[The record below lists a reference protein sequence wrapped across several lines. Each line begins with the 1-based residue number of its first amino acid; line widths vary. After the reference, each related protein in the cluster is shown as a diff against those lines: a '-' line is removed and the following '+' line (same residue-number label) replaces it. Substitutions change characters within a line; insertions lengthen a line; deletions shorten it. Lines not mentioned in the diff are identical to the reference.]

1 MAFFSQDL
9 ESDSEDNDSDMDSSN
24 DSEDIEEIEKDDST
38 LQR

>member
-9 ESDSEDNDSDMDSSN
+9 ESDSEDNDSDMDRSN
-24 DSEDIEEIEKDDST
+24 DSEDIEEIDKDDST